1 MAKKCTK
8 KRDAC
13 KIVVLLI
20 KPIVFVAFLLPSP
33 SSDLKLPN
41 IIVGGGGLRLEGQW
55 KRQL

>member
-1 MAKKCTK
+1 MMAKKCTK

-41 IIVGGGGLRLEGQW
+41 IIVGGGGLG
-55 KRQL
+55 